1 MMEISTQIIYLLF
14 SVGIGLWCY
23 RLGFLDGAAAQRRQD
38 REKESRWREF
48 EDL

>member
-1 MMEISTQIIYLLF
+1 MEIYTQIVYLLF
-14 SVGIGLWCY
+14 SFGIGLWSY